1 MFGRPGVDLEPLAR
15 LLPLGRCWGGGSWVM
30 SMLRVCTSASVWML
44 FLPPRGLL
52 LACGEL
58 GGLPV
63 SELCPFSLGG
73 GEGESLRG

>member
-1 MFGRPGVDLEPLAR
+1 MWTWSPWQGCCPWVGA
-15 LLPLGRCWGGGSWVM
+15 GGGGSWVM